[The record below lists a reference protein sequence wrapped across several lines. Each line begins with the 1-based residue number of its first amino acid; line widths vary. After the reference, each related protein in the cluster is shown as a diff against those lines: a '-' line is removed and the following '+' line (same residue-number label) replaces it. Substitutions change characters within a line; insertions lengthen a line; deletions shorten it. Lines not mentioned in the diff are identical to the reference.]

1 MFINYLSQRLFGC
14 IYAHKAGE
22 GSPLD
27 LCDRI
32 IFDFNMNV
40 TDNDN
45 DSCYVKRYSSTRSE
59 WKRTI
64 L

>member
-1 MFINYLSQRLFGC
+1 LAASTS
-14 IYAHKAGE
+14 HKVGE

-40 TDNDN
+40 NDN
-45 DSCYVKRYSSTRSE
+45 DSYYVKRYSSTRSA

>member
-1 MFINYLSQRLFGC
+1 MFINYFSQRLFGC
-14 IYAHKAGE
+14 IYAHKVGE

-27 LCDRI
+27 LWDRI

-40 TDNDN
+40 NDN
-45 DSCYVKRYSSTRSE
+45 DSYYDKRYSSTRSE